1 MCDFFIQVFGGML
14 SDLVRWIQ
22 ENSIGSR
29 PDYPRVRPGAALV
42 INVDSLVNINAI
54 INDDYYKKNLQ
65 NIWSNDKSGS
75 APGLGRD
82 GIALPTTE
90 YTGNR

>member
-1 MCDFFIQVFGGML
+1 MLFIKVNGGML
-14 SDLVRWIQ
+14 SDLARWVQ
-22 ENSIGSR
+22 ENDLVAR
-29 PDYPRVRPGAALV
+29 PDYPRMRPGAALM

-65 NIWSNDKSGS
+65 NIWHNDKSAS

-82 GIALPTTE
+82 GLALPRTE

>member
-1 MCDFFIQVFGGML
+1 MLFIKVNGGML
-14 SDLVRWIQ
+14 SDLARWVQ
-22 ENSIGSR
+22 ENSLAAQ
-29 PDYPRVRPGAALV
+29 PDYPRMRPGAALV

-65 NIWSNDKSGS
+65 NIWYNDKSAS

-82 GIALPTTE
+82 GVALPRTE

>member
-1 MCDFFIQVFGGML
+1 MLFIKVNGGML
-14 SDLVRWIQ
+14 SDLARWVQ
-22 ENSIGSR
+22 ENSLGAR
-29 PDYPRVRPGAALV
+29 PDYPRMRPGAALV

-65 NIWSNDKSGS
+65 NIWYNDKSAA

-82 GIALPTTE
+82 GLALPRTE